1 MSCMDDPWLVGQ
13 NKIYSENL
21 KLLGQMASLVPCKE
35 FIKRVKLQCP
45 LSYRD
50 DFDRSDT
57 GSVGICKPCECSGN
71 EQTCQLENE
80 KLTCIC
86 KDGFE
91 GEKCNKVAG
100 SPGKYFSN
108 HGNS

>member
-1 MSCMDDPWLVGQ
+1 M
-13 NKIYSENL
+13 
-21 KLLGQMASLVPCKE
+21 
-35 FIKRVKLQCP
+35 KRVIFL